1 MYHATSRS
9 FKDDVD
15 GFCRDEVS
23 KGQQVSANTINA
35 QERLNRAQLLVQTL
49 GGAVCA
55 PGLMG

>member
-1 MYHATSRS
+1 M
-9 FKDDVD
+9 D